1 MRIPIPMM
9 MFAAFCASGGV
20 SAAQADPAADFYRGR
35 TVSVIVGY
43 EAGSGNDLLTRLV
56 AKFMRE
62 RILGKPVMVVQ
73 NMPGVGG
80 LKAAN
85 FLYNV
90 APRDGSVF
98 GFIGRTSLLAP
109 LLDPSTASFDPHK
122 FNWLGSAS
130 RTVLLGVSWHTSP
143 VKTLADA
150 MRLELIVGSP
160 AATSEG
166 TRMSLLYNATLDTK
180 FKVITG
186 YPETQL
192 ALAIEH
198 GEIAGQ
204 IGISY
209 DSLLTTHSDWIAQ
222 KKVNLL
228 LQSGLQRDPR
238 LLNVPLDID
247 GAKTPADRQLMEFLF
262 SIYEI
267 ARPFVAPPDVPNERI
282 GALRDAFMA
291 AVRDPQFLVEAT
303 KSEIEV
309 TDPVGS
315 DRMTAVLEKAYATP
329 LSIVTRARR
338 LYATGP

>member
-1 MRIPIPMM
+1 MM
-9 MFAAFCASGGV
+9 MFAAFYVSSSV
-20 SAAQADPAADFYRGR
+20 SAARMDPAADFYRGR

-62 RILGKPVMVVQ
+62 RIPGKPVMVVQ

-80 LKAAN
+80 LKSAN

-90 APRDGSVF
+90 APRDGSMF

-109 LLDPSTASFDPHK
+109 LLDPSTASFDAHK

-130 RTVLLGVSWHTSP
+130 RTVLLGVSWHTSQ

-150 MRLELIVGSP
+150 TQLELIVGSP
-160 AATSEG
+160 TATSEG
-166 TRMSLLYNATLDTK
+166 TRMSVLYNTTLGTK
-180 FKVITG
+180 FKVVTG

-192 ALAIEH
+192 ALAMER

-204 IGISY
+204 IGLSY
-209 DSLLTTHSDWIAQ
+209 DSLLTTNSDWIAQ

-228 LQSGLQRDPR
+228 LQSGFQRDPR
-238 LLNVPLDID
+238 LSNVPLDID

-267 ARPFVAPPDVPNERI
+267 ARPFVAPPDVPTERI
-282 GALRDAFMA
+282 GALREAFMA
-291 AVRDPQFLVEAT
+291 AVRDPQFLAEAT
-303 KSEIEV
+303 KSRIEI

-315 DRMTAVLEKAYATP
+315 DRMAAVIEKAYATP
-329 LSIVTRARR
+329 PSIVARARQ
-338 LYATGP
+338 LYATHP